1 MQVTMENGLARTVSV
16 EISECADL
24 LPLLVELGL
33 VESNDAAPVES
44 VFRQLSAAIRA
55 ASEKGGRVVVT
66 TLLPA
71 VN

>member
-1 MQVTMENGLARTVSV
+1 
-16 EISECADL
+16 
-24 LPLLVELGL
+24 L

-44 VFRQLSAAIRA
+44 VFRQLSSAIKA